1 MASPNF
7 PYFTVIP
14 ELGDEAFFEEEEE
27 MMPSNPTPTEP
38 ENAPVDNASVHNE
51 EAGDRSRGKRPRTS
65 PAWQHFTEEPR
76 PNPKT
81 GEMENRAVCKYC
93 KKHFSNKK
101 GGGTGHLDRH
111 WKACLPLHQGGSV
124 DSRQQTLS
132 LTSHGLQ
139 NFTYDAQRAREALAK
154 FLASAELPLS
164 FADDASFEEFIQIA
178 FCPQFKRVSRNTTRS
193 DCMKVFYAM
202 RQSLVDNFRTF
213 NATVSCTSDL
223 WEGCNKTGY
232 LCVTAHYVDDDW
244 VLQKRI
250 IGFRLCP
257 YPHNATAIFNTIMEI
272 FGFYGIEDKVLTI
285 TFDNAS
291 ANTAAINLFKRSLKP
306 AFGGEIF
313 HQRCACHIINL
324 VVQAGIEHISINLT
338 NIREALSFI
347 SSSGARLQ
355 EFKQYCRNSQMRPR
369 KFPTDVR
376 HRWNSTYLML
386 KAALPYSQLITTYVN
401 SKNDQILIFDS
412 DWQIAE
418 YFFKFLE
425 VFYNA
430 TELLSGVYY
439 PTAHLALHQLF
450 NISETFSYYRDTEL
464 FKNIVNLMENK
475 FKNYWSGCPMLY
487 ALATILDPRCGV
499 DGTESLMTATAEN
512 LNIDMQLSITDAKK
526 MLEKVFS
533 LYEVKYSTGQKE
545 QGTSSSTT
553 SSGPKGSSWSFLKKK
568 EKTAGSSSTQAS
580 TELVK
585 YFEAN
590 FVIDDDK
597 LDILQW
603 WKSKTDRFPT
613 LSIIARDILTTPV
626 STVASEQAF
635 SASNRILDEK
645 RSRMHPD
652 ILEGLMCVKD
662 WEDARRRKQQYTDD
676 SMQEYFSNLEI
687 TESSGST

>member
-1 MASPNF
+1 
-7 PYFTVIP
+7 
-14 ELGDEAFFEEEEE
+14 
-27 MMPSNPTPTEP
+27 
-38 ENAPVDNASVHNE
+38 
-51 EAGDRSRGKRPRTS
+51 
-65 PAWQHFTEEPR
+65 
-76 PNPKT
+76 
-81 GEMENRAVCKYC
+81 
-93 KKHFSNKK
+93 
-101 GGGTGHLDRH
+101 
-111 WKACLPLHQGGSV
+111 
-124 DSRQQTLS
+124 
-132 LTSHGLQ
+132 
-139 NFTYDAQRAREALAK
+139 
-154 FLASAELPLS
+154 
-164 FADDASFEEFIQIA
+164 
-178 FCPQFKRVSRNTTRS
+178 
-193 DCMKVFYAM
+193 
-202 RQSLVDNFRTF
+202 
-213 NATVSCTSDL
+213 
-223 WEGCNKTGY
+223 
-232 LCVTAHYVDDDW
+232 
-244 VLQKRI
+244 
-250 IGFRLCP
+250 
-257 YPHNATAIFNTIMEI
+257 
-272 FGFYGIEDKVLTI
+272 
-285 TFDNAS
+285 
-291 ANTAAINLFKRSLKP
+291 
-306 AFGGEIF
+306 
-313 HQRCACHIINL
+313 
-324 VVQAGIEHISINLT
+324 
-338 NIREALSFI
+338 
-347 SSSGARLQ
+347 
-355 EFKQYCRNSQMRPR
+355 
-369 KFPTDVR
+369 
-376 HRWNSTYLML
+376 
-386 KAALPYSQLITTYVN
+386 
-401 SKNDQILIFDS
+401 
-412 DWQIAE
+412 
-418 YFFKFLE
+418 
-425 VFYNA
+425 
-430 TELLSGVYY
+430 
-439 PTAHLALHQLF
+439 
-450 NISETFSYYRDTEL
+450 
-464 FKNIVNLMENK
+464 MENK

-533 LYEVKYSTGQKE
+533 LYEVKYRTGQKE